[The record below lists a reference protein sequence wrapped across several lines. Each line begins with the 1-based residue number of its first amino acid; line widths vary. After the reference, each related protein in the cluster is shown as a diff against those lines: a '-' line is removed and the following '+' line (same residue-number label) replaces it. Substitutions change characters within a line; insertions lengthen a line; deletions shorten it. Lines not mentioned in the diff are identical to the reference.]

1 MLGAAAGILLQLATP
16 ARNSGP
22 DAGEEGLSFFA
33 SFPLVGFED
42 DIGELRAVCVWW
54 LFGIVCVLISFL
66 VCVYFPVR
74 TETKF
79 PPL

>member
-1 MLGAAAGILLQLATP
+1 MLGRRASLFG
-16 ARNSGP
+16 
-22 DAGEEGLSFFA
+22 
-33 SFPLVGFED
+33 SFPLLGFED
-42 DIGELRAVCVWW
+42 DIELEACCVQW
-54 LFGIVCVLISFL
+54 LFCDCVCVLISFL